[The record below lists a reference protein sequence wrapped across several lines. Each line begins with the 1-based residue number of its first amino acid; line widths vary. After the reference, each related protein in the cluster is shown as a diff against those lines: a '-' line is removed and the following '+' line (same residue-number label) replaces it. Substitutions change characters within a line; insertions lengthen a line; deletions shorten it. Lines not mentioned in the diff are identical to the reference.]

1 MTVVS
6 SFALIAETREPQ
18 AGLGTL
24 AALVLFI
31 LASVWIGVLAN
42 RAMSGKSFLKGFFLG
57 NRGLGSW
64 ALALTATVQSG
75 GTFMGF
81 PSLVYTH
88 GWAVSLWIASY
99 MVVPITGFAILAK
112 RLAQLSRRTGA
123 ITVPDLFRARFQSP
137 ALGLTAS
144 LLIMLYMSAMMIA
157 QFKAGA
163 IVMKLSWP
171 GAGQL
176 ALSEDF
182 TDLQLS
188 PEKLQELK
196 LPEEVRS
203 AIAPIAGQRF
213 NDEKAFS
220 AAVREKLTPDQW
232 KGSQAKI
239 LAAARPLDWLYLL
252 GLAIFTLTV
261 VGYTVMGGFLAAV
274 WTDLFQSVMMFVGV
288 VLLFFC
294 VLSQSG
300 GLEHAT
306 LEAVRQTG
314 PGYAFGPG
322 YDPSSVPGYDPNQP
336 REFVPIGLAFSFFAL
351 WVLTGVGSPAGMV
364 RVMACKNAGTI
375 RRAIY
380 LLSIYNIFIY
390 IPLIIICIC
399 GKSLIPDLGT
409 RSDEII
415 PRLALMSTAK
425 LPLGSFLGGLILAA
439 PFGAIMATVSSYLV
453 VIASGVVRD
462 IYQRFLRPQARE
474 AELKWLS
481 HTVMVVIGCIAVLA
495 NLQPV
500 QFLQAIV
507 VFSGSGAAATFTVPA
522 LMLCYWRRAT
532 TPGVFCSM
540 IFGAATVLGL
550 YLIGILGIT
559 PYQQIGQFTGF
570 KPYYLL
576 GIDPLI
582 WGILN
587 SLIVGVGVSL
597 ATRPPS
603 EEIVS
608 NLFDIRSANRPAG

>member
-1 MTVVS
+1 MNSVLL
-6 SFALIAETREPQ
+6 AQAKQPQ

-24 AALVLFI
+24 AALLLFI
-31 LASVWIGVLAN
+31 LASVWIGLLAN
-42 RAMSGKSFLKGFFLG
+42 RAMEGKSFLKGFFLG
-57 NRGLGSW
+57 NRGLGAW

-88 GWAVSLWIASY
+88 GWTVALWIASY

-123 ITVPDLFRARFQSP
+123 ITVPDLFRARFHSA

-171 GAGQL
+171 GAGQF

-182 TDLQLS
+182 TDV
-188 PEKLQELK
+188 KLPVDKLDKLK
-196 LPEEVRS
+196 LPEDVRKVVAEFADRKFS
-203 AIAPIAGQRF
+203 S
-213 NDEKAFS
+213 EKEFS
-220 AAVREKLTPDQW
+220 AAIEAKLTPDQW
-232 KGSQAKI
+232 KTHQAKI
-239 LAAARPLDWLYLL
+239 RAAARPIDWLYLF

-274 WTDLFQSVMMFVGV
+274 WTDLFQSVMMFIGV
-288 VLLFFC
+288 VLLFVC
-294 VLSQSG
+294 VMSQSG
-300 GLEHAT
+300 GLQEST
-306 LEAVRQTG
+306 LDAFRQNGAGYVYG
-314 PGYAFGPG
+314 PGF
-322 YDPSSVPGYDPNQP
+322 DPPAVPGYSPDQP
-336 REFVPIGLAFSFFAL
+336 REFLPLGLAFSFFGL

-380 LLSIYNIFIY
+380 LLSVYNIFIY
-390 IPLIIICIC
+390 IPLILICIC
-399 GKSLIPDLGT
+399 GRSLIPDLGSN
-409 RSDEII
+409 SDEII

-425 LPLGSFLGGLILAA
+425 LPLGSFLAGLVLAA

-462 IYQRFLRPQARE
+462 VYQRFIRPHASEGELR
-474 AELKWLS
+474 WLS
-481 HTVMVVIGCIAVLA
+481 HTVMVVIGLMAVIA

-540 IFGAATVLGL
+540 IMGAGTVLSL
-550 YLIGILGIT
+550 YLLGILGIT
-559 PYQQIGQFTGF
+559 PHQSIGQLTGF
-570 KPYYLL
+570 KPYYFL
-576 GIDPLI
+576 GIDPLV
-582 WGILN
+582 WGFLN
-587 SLIVGVGVSL
+587 SLVAGTVVSYL
-597 ATRPPS
+597 TRPPAP
-603 EEIVS
+603 EIVS
-608 NLFDIRSANRPAG
+608 GLFDARPAPAADG